1 MSYKQKIQCNVA
13 HCTHNCIDDC
23 TCRLDKILVSPC
35 TVKANE
41 SAEDTT
47 ACASY
52 RFCGDL
58 NITEIVG
65 RD

>member
-13 HCTHNCIDDC
+13 HCTHNCIDDS
-23 TCRLDKILVSPC
+23 TCRLDKILVSSC
-35 TVKANE
+35 TTKANE
-41 SAEDTT
+41 SANDTT

-52 RFCGDL
+52 HYCGDL
-58 NITEIVG
+58 NVTEIVG